1 MERTTMLNPNMK
13 IIRMVANLARSPI
26 RSLKM
31 MTHGPDNEIG
41 KLESRIKAE

>member
-31 MTHGPDNEIG
+31 MVHGPDNEI
-41 KLESRIKAE
+41 